1 MTYAE
6 LTAAIKDYCQNTE
19 TNFVAAIPTFVKQAE
34 QRIYRSVNLPVSRKN
49 QKGDVTLG
57 NQYLS
62 MPSDFLFPLSLSIYA
77 RGDVDSNQIFLLNKD
92 ANFIRA
98 TYPNASTTGVP
109 KYYGIFASD
118 TFILGPTPIANYSA
132 ELHYYYQPASIVDPL
147 DTSNTSWL
155 GTNADT
161 VLLYG
166 CLVEAYTYMKGDAD
180 VMQLYHQRYMEALGL
195 LKIQAEGRMTGD
207 EYREG
212 TVRVVKV

>member
-19 TNFVAAIPTFVKQAE
+19 TNFVAAIDTFIKQAE

-49 QKGDVTLG
+49 VAGTITDG

-62 MPSDFLFPLSLSIYA
+62 MPTDFMFPLSLSLTSS
-77 RGDVDSNQIFLLNKD
+77 SNQIFLLNKD

-98 TYPNASTTGVP
+98 TYPNASTEGVP
-109 KYYGIFASD
+109 KYYGVFDID
-118 TFILGPTPIANYSA
+118 TFIIGPTPNADFVT
-132 ELHYYYQPASIVDPL
+132 ELHYYYQPASIVD
-147 DTSNTSWL
+147 TSPSWL

-180 VMQLYHQRYMEALGL
+180 MMQLYQQRYQEALMF
-195 LKIQAEGRMTGD
+195 LKLEAEGRMTGD
-207 EYREG
+207 EYRDG
-212 TVRVVKV
+212 AIRMSPQMTATQ